1 MLKWMMKDWTV
12 YTAEVKCSSL
22 GLFELNAT
30 LVYQWLLVSV
40 IYFLLFE
47 KNVIVEEVM
56 KMSCYKEE

>member
-1 MLKWMMKDWTV
+1 MLKWMMKDWTI
-12 YTAEVKCSSL
+12 YTAEVKYSSL
-22 GLFELNAT
+22 GLFELNAA

-47 KNVIVEEVM
+47 QNVIVEEVM